1 MHVVIQRYRV
11 RLGVV
16 TEAARYANKW
26 FLPLV
31 RQIPGFGACCLV
43 DAGHGV
49 LACLGV
55 FETPEGGEAAAQLA
69 HEWFGKEWG
78 SFRPLPPEVIAGDV
92 LAQATATSQSE
103 GGRRWIAD
111 RRNSTALVGSGE
123 SSEIE
128 RRGGNDRRRGFDRRA
143 DFPPLFEQQAAG

>member
-11 RLGVV
+11 RLGAV
-16 TEAARYANKW
+16 TEAARYADKW

-43 DAGHGV
+43 AAGEGV
-49 LACLGV
+49 LACIGV
-55 FETPEGGEAAAQLA
+55 FETAEGSETAARLA

-78 SFRPLPPEVIAGDV
+78 SFRPLPPEVIAGEV
-92 LAQATATSQSE
+92 LAQAAAGQTET
-103 GGRRWIAD
+103 GRRWNAD
-111 RRNSTALVGSGE
+111 RRNTTVLVGAGG

-128 RRGGNDRRRGFDRRA
+128 RRSGNDRRRGFDRRA
-143 DFPPLFEQQAAG
+143 DFAPLFEQQAAG